1 MYDTWNYKLIEYLC
15 MNIFSRFT
23 SNKDEEE
30 YEEDMME
37 EVEVKKPAKAKVYEE
52 DEVGELSVDMY
63 ETAKEIILESMIAGV
78 KPEDLHIAT
87 THNSIT
93 ISGKREA
100 NTHIKQDDYIVQ
112 ELYWGQFS
120 RTVELPNDIAV
131 DDAEAVEK
139 HGLLIVR
146 LPKIDKDRN
155 VKVRVKSI

>member
-1 MYDTWNYKLIEYLC
+1 
-15 MNIFSRFT
+15 MNIFSRFGN
-23 SNKDEEE
+23 SKNDDQEIFEMDEQRKRPVVYDEEE
-30 YEEDMME
+30 
-37 EVEVKKPAKAKVYEE
+37 AG
-52 DEVGELSVDMY
+52 VGELSVDVY
-63 ETAKEIILESMIAGV
+63 ETPKEIIIEAMIAGV

-87 THNSIT
+87 SHNSIT

-100 NTHIKQDDYIVQ
+100 NTHIKSDDYIVQ

-120 RTVELPNDIAV
+120 RTIELPNDIAV
-131 DDAEAVEK
+131 DESEAVEK

>member
-1 MYDTWNYKLIEYLC
+1 
-15 MNIFSRFT
+15 MNIFSRFGT
-23 SNKDEEE
+23 SKGDEDIQEIQTHSTIKRPVVYDEEE
-30 YEEDMME
+30 
-37 EVEVKKPAKAKVYEE
+37 AG
-52 DEVGELSVDMY
+52 VGELSVDVY
-63 ETAKEIILESMIAGV
+63 ETPKEIIIEAMIAGV

>member
-1 MYDTWNYKLIEYLC
+1 MTI
-15 MNIFSRFT
+15 MNIFSRFGSSKDDVPEIEIEET
-23 SNKDEEE
+23 RKKPVVYDEEE
-30 YEEDMME
+30 
-37 EVEVKKPAKAKVYEE
+37 AG
-52 DEVGELSVDMY
+52 VGELSVDVY
-63 ETAKEIILESMIAGV
+63 ETPKEIIIEAMIAGV

-87 THNSIT
+87 THNTIT

-100 NTHIKQDDYIVQ
+100 NTHIKPDDYIVQ

-120 RTVELPNDIAV
+120 RTVKLPNDIAV

>member
-1 MYDTWNYKLIEYLC
+1 
-15 MNIFSRFT
+15 MNIFSRFGY
-23 SNKDEEE
+23 SKDEQMEEIPLNEERKRPVVYDEEE
-30 YEEDMME
+30 
-37 EVEVKKPAKAKVYEE
+37 AG
-52 DEVGELSVDMY
+52 VGELSVDVY
-63 ETAKEIILESMIAGV
+63 ETGKEIIIEAMIAGV

-87 THNSIT
+87 THSSIT

-131 DDAEAVEK
+131 DEAEAVEK

>member
-1 MYDTWNYKLIEYLC
+1 
-15 MNIFSRFT
+15 MNIFSRFGSSKET
-23 SNKDEEE
+23 EVEEIEVNDTRKRPVVYDEEE
-30 YEEDMME
+30 
-37 EVEVKKPAKAKVYEE
+37 AG
-52 DEVGELSVDMY
+52 VGELSVDVY
-63 ETAKEIILESMIAGV
+63 ETPKEIIIEAMIAGV

-87 THNSIT
+87 THNTIT

-100 NTHIKQDDYIVQ
+100 NTHIKADDYIVQ

>member
-1 MYDTWNYKLIEYLC
+1 MYTTN
-15 MNIFSRFT
+15 MNIFSRFGSGGGSEPLIEPET
-23 SNKDEEE
+23 NLKKPVVYDEEE
-30 YEEDMME
+30 
-37 EVEVKKPAKAKVYEE
+37 AG
-52 DEVGELSVDMY
+52 VGELSVDVY
-63 ETAKEIILESMIAGV
+63 ETPKEIIIEAMIAGV

-87 THNSIT
+87 THNTIT

-131 DDAEAVEK
+131 DEEEAVEK

>member
-1 MYDTWNYKLIEYLC
+1 
-15 MNIFSRFT
+15 MNIFSRFGGSKNNIDVVEEIEIAN
-23 SNKDEEE
+23 SNEKKRPIVYDEEE
-30 YEEDMME
+30 SG
-37 EVEVKKPAKAKVYEE
+37 
-52 DEVGELSVDMY
+52 VGELSVDVY
-63 ETAKEIILESMIAGV
+63 ETNKEIIIEAMIAGV

-87 THNSIT
+87 THNTIT

-100 NTHIKQDDYIVQ
+100 NTHVKPDDYIVQ
-112 ELYWGQFS
+112 ELYWGSFS

-155 VKVRVKSI
+155 VKVKVKSI

>member
-1 MYDTWNYKLIEYLC
+1 
-15 MNIFSRFT
+15 MNIFSRFGNSKGDDIQEIEIEET
-23 SNKDEEE
+23 RKRPVVYDEEE
-30 YEEDMME
+30 TG
-37 EVEVKKPAKAKVYEE
+37 
-52 DEVGELSVDMY
+52 VGELSVDVY
-63 ETAKEIILESMIAGV
+63 ETPKEIIIEAMIAGV

-146 LPKIDKDRN
+146 LPKIDKERN

>member
-1 MYDTWNYKLIEYLC
+1 MYTTI
-15 MNIFSRFT
+15 MNIFSRFGSSKDDVPEIEIEET
-23 SNKDEEE
+23 RKKPVVYDEEE
-30 YEEDMME
+30 
-37 EVEVKKPAKAKVYEE
+37 AG
-52 DEVGELSVDMY
+52 VGELSVDVY
-63 ETAKEIILESMIAGV
+63 ETPKEIIIEAMIAGV

-87 THNSIT
+87 THNTIT

-100 NTHIKQDDYIVQ
+100 NTHIKPDDYIVQ

>member
-1 MYDTWNYKLIEYLC
+1 
-15 MNIFSRFT
+15 MNIFSRFGSSKQEDVEEVEINET
-23 SNKDEEE
+23 KKRPVVYDEEE
-30 YEEDMME
+30 
-37 EVEVKKPAKAKVYEE
+37 AG
-52 DEVGELSVDMY
+52 VGELSVDVY
-63 ETAKEIILESMIAGV
+63 ETPKEIIIEAMIAGV

-87 THNSIT
+87 THNTIT

-100 NTHIKQDDYIVQ
+100 NTHIKADDYIVQ

-131 DDAEAVEK
+131 DEAEAVEK

>member
-1 MYDTWNYKLIEYLC
+1 
-15 MNIFSRFT
+15 MNIFSRFGY
-23 SNKDEEE
+23 SKDEPVEELVVNDERKRPVVYDEEE
-30 YEEDMME
+30 
-37 EVEVKKPAKAKVYEE
+37 AG
-52 DEVGELSVDMY
+52 VGELSVDVY
-63 ETAKEIILESMIAGV
+63 ETPKEIIIEAMIAGV

-100 NTHIKQDDYIVQ
+100 NTHIKSDDYIVQ

>member
-1 MYDTWNYKLIEYLC
+1 MYTHT
-15 MNIFSRFT
+15 MNIFSRFGY
-23 SNKDEEE
+23 SKDDENMIELEESPKRPVVYDEEE
-30 YEEDMME
+30 
-37 EVEVKKPAKAKVYEE
+37 AG
-52 DEVGELSVDMY
+52 VGELSVDVY
-63 ETAKEIILESMIAGV
+63 ETPKEIIIEAMIAGV
-78 KPEDLHIAT
+78 KPEDLHIST

-100 NTHIKQDDYIVQ
+100 NTHIRPEDYIVQ

-131 DDAEAVEK
+131 DEAEAVEK

>member
-1 MYDTWNYKLIEYLC
+1 
-15 MNIFSRFT
+15 MNIFSRFGYSKDDGQEIEVGET
-23 SNKDEEE
+23 KKRPVVYDEEE
-30 YEEDMME
+30 
-37 EVEVKKPAKAKVYEE
+37 AG
-52 DEVGELSVDMY
+52 VGELSVDVY
-63 ETAKEIILESMIAGV
+63 ETPKEIIIEAMIAGV

-100 NTHIKQDDYIVQ
+100 NTHIKAEDYIVQ

-146 LPKIDKDRN
+146 LPKIDKERN

>member
-1 MYDTWNYKLIEYLC
+1 
-15 MNIFSRFT
+15 MNIFSRFGSSKDDVPEIEIEET
-23 SNKDEEE
+23 RKKPVVYDEEE
-30 YEEDMME
+30 
-37 EVEVKKPAKAKVYEE
+37 AG
-52 DEVGELSVDMY
+52 VGELSVDVY
-63 ETAKEIILESMIAGV
+63 ETPKEIIIEAMIAGV

-87 THNSIT
+87 THNTIT

-100 NTHIKQDDYIVQ
+100 NTHIKPDDYIVQ

>member
-1 MYDTWNYKLIEYLC
+1 
-15 MNIFSRFT
+15 MNIFSRFG
-23 SNKDEEE
+23 SSKDEQVEEIEVQDFKKRPVVYDEEE
-30 YEEDMME
+30 
-37 EVEVKKPAKAKVYEE
+37 AG
-52 DEVGELSVDMY
+52 VGELSVDVY
-63 ETAKEIILESMIAGV
+63 ETPKEIIIEAMIAGV

-87 THNSIT
+87 THNTIT

-100 NTHIKQDDYIVQ
+100 NTHIKPDDYIVQ

>member
-1 MYDTWNYKLIEYLC
+1 
-15 MNIFSRFT
+15 MNIFSRFGYSKDET
-23 SNKDEEE
+23 PEIEIEETKKRPVVYDEEE
-30 YEEDMME
+30 SG
-37 EVEVKKPAKAKVYEE
+37 
-52 DEVGELSVDMY
+52 VGELSVDVY
-63 ETAKEIILESMIAGV
+63 ETPKEIIIEAMIAGV

-87 THNSIT
+87 THNTMT

-100 NTHIKQDDYIVQ
+100 NTHVKPDDYIVQ

>member
-1 MYDTWNYKLIEYLC
+1 
-15 MNIFSRFT
+15 MNIFSRFGY
-23 SNKDEEE
+23 SKDEQAEEISINEDRKRPVVYDEEE
-30 YEEDMME
+30 SG
-37 EVEVKKPAKAKVYEE
+37 
-52 DEVGELSVDMY
+52 VGELSVDVY
-63 ETAKEIILESMIAGV
+63 ETPKEIIIEAMIAGV

-93 ISGKREA
+93 VSGKREA

>member
-1 MYDTWNYKLIEYLC
+1 
-15 MNIFSRFT
+15 MNIFSRFGY
-23 SNKDEEE
+23 SKDEQIEE
-30 YEEDMME
+30 ISINEERKRP
-37 EVEVKKPAKAKVYEE
+37 VVYDE
-52 DEVGELSVDMY
+52 DESGVGELSVDVY
-63 ETAKEIILESMIAGV
+63 ETPKEIIIEAMIAGV

-93 ISGKREA
+93 VSGKREA

-146 LPKIDKDRN
+146 LPKIDKERN